1 MSDGVARSDS
11 LLGGQYTEVQTDA
24 EGRYDIGGL
33 RPGTYRVSAGGA
45 ALLGFGGEA
54 TTGRLT
60 RGGLR
65 LAEEQWLQDVDFHL
79 EAPGTLEVLV
89 RDANGAPAPSATV
102 FVRDGEGRISE
113 AMSFHQTDGT
123 GTCEYAGLA
132 PGTYTA
138 LARLGSDASS
148 ESARSRCA
156 PARPRASRSRW
167 VKARSCGSVSLD
179 EGEEVPAHVQ
189 VTDSAGRDVTALLGL
204 ADIQSLYS
212 KGGFSPTEYRV
223 GPLAPGKYKVHA

>member
-1 MSDGVARSDS
+1 M
-11 LLGGQYTEVQTDA
+11 
-24 EGRYDIGGL
+24 
-33 RPGTYRVSAGGA
+33 
-45 ALLGFGGEA
+45 GFGDD
-54 TTGRLT
+54 TNTGRLT

-65 LAEEQWLQDVDFHL
+65 LSEEQWMQDVDFHL

-89 RDANGAPAPSATV
+89 RDANGSPAPSATV

-113 AMSFHQTDGT
+113 AMSFHQTDGS

-132 PGTYTA
+132 PGSYTA
-138 LARLGSDASS
+138 LARLGGDASS
-148 ESARSRCA
+148 ESAPISVRAGETSRLEVTLGA
-156 PARPRASRSRW
+156 GAILW
-167 VKARSCGSVSLD
+167 VRFKLEEGD
-179 EGEEVPAHVQ
+179 EIPAHVQ

-223 GPLAPGKYKVHA
+223 GPLAPGKYKVHAWTDDGKDAKKNVVVEAGEKEQRFTLRLGSE